1 MGIRRKAVND
11 ASKENIDTSVNMEKI
26 IDFENNETSAPDET
40 STSASFLIT
49 IT

>member
-11 ASKENIDTSVNMEKI
+11 VSKENTPVNMEKI

-40 STSASFLIT
+40 STSASFVIT